1 MESTWNVMYRNRKSW
16 AAFAALLFII
26 LISLILIKTT
36 FPAMNKNAS
45 INGILFDAISGK
57 PVPDAII
64 MITGGTH
71 EHPDIASQSDN
82 EGHFSLPSLQI
93 PGTYHLL
100 VNYNERSKEITVNI
114 EKQDT
119 VLRIPL

>member
-1 MESTWNVMYRNRKSW
+1 MESTWHVKKRKGKSW

-26 LISLILIKTT
+26 LITIIIFILTL
-36 FPAMNKNAS
+36 PAMNTKAS

-71 EHPDIASQSDN
+71 EHPDMASQSDN
-82 EGHFSLPSLQI
+82 EGHFALPSLQI

-100 VNYNERSKEITVNI
+100 INHNELSKEITVNI